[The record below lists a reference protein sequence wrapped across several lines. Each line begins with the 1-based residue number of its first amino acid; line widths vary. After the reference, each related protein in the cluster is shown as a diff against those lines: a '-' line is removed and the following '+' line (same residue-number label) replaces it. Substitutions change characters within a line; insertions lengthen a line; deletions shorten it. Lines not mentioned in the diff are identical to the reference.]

1 MAQTMRA
8 DFREENPQFIG
19 GGMRKAGTWAG
30 DGRWVDAV
38 MGAQWGKSLLMICF
52 LSNIVIDI
60 NFLKCRSAY
69 APPWNQSLC

>member
-38 MGAQWGKSLLMICF
+38 MGAQWGKSPWGHSQALRWECCLPPASF
-52 LSNIVIDI
+52 LS
-60 NFLKCRSAY
+60 AHGT
-69 APPWNQSLC
+69 